1 MGSAVPPSRC
11 TQRLSSG
18 EVSLCE
24 GVLPAQAWERLAAYE
39 DLAQYL
45 RDRSRELD
53 GQIDGLRAA
62 GKVKTVTYRQLVGT
76 RMALREML
84 GYYEERSL

>member
-1 MGSAVPPSRC
+1 M
-11 TQRLSSG
+11 
-18 EVSLCE
+18 
-24 GVLPAQAWERLAAYE
+24 PAQAWERLAAYE